1 MDEENG
7 TFSRLWDFSF
17 WSRFF
22 QLLLVER
29 IDTAKQLIDQM
40 NKDDVLARSRAIQF
54 MHGIIDKIE
63 SDAEAQ
69 LPSDQRFVDQLIPD
83 AKNEGRSETYLKAL
97 RQAEHHLNKLTPRII
112 DMKTEQFLRLKRNL
126 LVQSIEQ

>member
-1 MDEENG
+1 
-7 TFSRLWDFSF
+7 
-17 WSRFF
+17 
-22 QLLLVER
+22 
-29 IDTAKQLIDQM
+29 
-40 NKDDVLARSRAIQF
+40 

-97 RQAEHHLNKLTPRII
+97 RQAEHHLNELTPRII